1 MVVTT
6 SLLYAIQ
13 YVIKIV
19 PVIAIGIFITNFAV
33 NLGLM
38 KKFDGLIKPLSSRAK
53 ISATSA
59 LAVVT
64 CTFSSTTGYSMLSQ
78 ALDSKSI
85 SDREVLAVSLMT
97 SFPGILSHMFTYFIP
112 VVIPILGFTTGVIY
126 VGLRCS
132 VALLKTFLGF
142 FLARLWLSD
151 TGSLPAGSLSPVGGS
166 AGDTNPDPK
175 PVHDSGRNLTY
186 NSTHS
191 SAHNSANSSAHSH
204 TNHPTNKHAG
214 NPVHSHAV
222 NHAHASTTDRK
233 DALNSSARSTYKLL
247 RRIAPVMFITLF
259 LTSVGIEM
267 GVFESLSN
275 VLDPITN
282 LLGLESEV
290 AMISAT
296 GLVNTYS
303 EMVLAGS
310 LLGEGMISV
319 NGVLIALLLGN
330 VISFSTRF
338 AKHSLPLH
346 VSLFGPKLG
355 GKIVAVNGAATLAI
369 DALIIVVL
377 LLM

>member
-1 MVVTT
+1 M
-6 SLLYAIQ
+6 
-13 YVIKIV
+13 
-19 PVIAIGIFITNFAV
+19 
-33 NLGLM
+33 
-38 KKFDGLIKPLSSRAK
+38 
-53 ISATSA
+53 
-59 LAVVT
+59 
-64 CTFSSTTGYSMLSQ
+64 
-78 ALDSKSI
+78 
-85 SDREVLAVSLMT
+85 
-97 SFPGILSHMFTYFIP
+97 
-112 VVIPILGFTTGVIY
+112 
-126 VGLRCS
+126 
-132 VALLKTFLGF
+132 
-142 FLARLWLSD
+142 
-151 TGSLPAGSLSPVGGS
+151 
-166 AGDTNPDPK
+166 
-175 PVHDSGRNLTY
+175 
-186 NSTHS
+186 
-191 SAHNSANSSAHSH
+191 
-204 TNHPTNKHAG
+204 
-214 NPVHSHAV
+214 
-222 NHAHASTTDRK
+222 
-233 DALNSSARSTYKLL
+233 
-247 RRIAPVMFITLF
+247 MFITLF

-275 VLDPITN
+275 VLDPVTN

-369 DALIIVVL
+369 DALIIAVL

>member
-1 MVVTT
+1 
-6 SLLYAIQ
+6 
-13 YVIKIV
+13 V
-19 PVIAIGIFITNFAV
+19 PVIAIGIFVTNFAV

-38 KKFDGLIKPLSSRAK
+38 KKFDGLIKPLSSRAR

-59 LAVVT
+59 LAIVT
-64 CTFSSTTGYSMLSQ
+64 CTFSSTTGHSMLSQ
-78 ALDSKSI
+78 AFDSKSI
-85 SDREVLAVSLMT
+85 SDREVLAVSLMA
-97 SFPGILSHMFTYFIP
+97 SFPGILSHMLTFFIP

-151 TGSLPAGSLSPVGGS
+151 TGSLPAGSLSPAGGS
-166 AGDTNPDPK
+166 AGDTEH
-175 PVHDSGRNLTY
+175 VHGPGHTP
-186 NSTHS
+186 THTP
-191 SAHNSANSSAHSH
+191 AHNSGRDSAQTSVH
-204 TNHPTNKHAG
+204 HPVHKHAG
-214 NPVHSHAV
+214 NP
-222 NHAHASTTDRK
+222 AHAPTTGRK
-233 DALNSSARSTYKLL
+233 DALNRSTASTYKLL

-259 LTSVGIEM
+259 LTSVGFEM
-267 GVFESLSN
+267 GLFESLAN
-275 VLDPITN
+275 VLDPITK
-282 LLGLESEV
+282 LLGLESEI

-310 LLGEGMISV
+310 LLDEGMISV

-330 VISFSTRF
+330 VISLSTRF

-355 GKIVAVNGAATLAI
+355 GKIVAVNGAATFAI

>member
-1 MVVTT
+1 MIVTT
-6 SLLYAIQ
+6 SLLYAIH

-19 PVIAIGIFITNFAV
+19 PVIAIGIFVTNFAV

-38 KKFDGLIKPLSSRAK
+38 KKFDWLIKPLSSRAGIST
-53 ISATSA
+53 ISALS
-59 LAVVT
+59 VVT

-97 SFPGILSHMFTYFIP
+97 SFPGILSHMLTFFIP

-126 VGLRCS
+126 VGLRCL
-132 VALLKTFLGF
+132 VALLKSFLGI
-142 FLARLWLSD
+142 FLARLWLTD
-151 TGSLPAGSLSPVGGS
+151 TGSLPARFLSPADSS
-166 AGDTNPDPK
+166 AGDTDPEPK
-175 PVHDSGRNLTY
+175 PVHDPGCNPTY
-186 NSTHS
+186 NSAHS
-191 SAHNSANSSAHSH
+191 SAHNSAHSH
-204 TNHPTNKHAG
+204 ANHPTNKHAA
-214 NPVHSHAV
+214 NPVHSHAG
-222 NHAHASTTDRK
+222 NPAHASTMDRK

-355 GKIVAVNGAATLAI
+355 GKIVAFNSAATLAI

>member
-1 MVVTT
+1 MIVTT
-6 SLLYAIQ
+6 SLLYAIH

-19 PVIAIGIFITNFAV
+19 PVIAIGIFVTNFAV

-38 KKFDGLIKPLSSRAK
+38 KKFDRLTKPLSSRAG

-59 LAVVT
+59 LSVVT

-78 ALDSKSI
+78 ALDSKSV
-85 SDREVLAVSLMT
+85 SEREVLAVSLMT
-97 SFPGILSHMFTYFIP
+97 SFPGILSHMLTYFIP
-112 VVIPILGFTTGVIY
+112 VVIPILGLTTGAIY
-126 VGLRCS
+126 VGLRCL
-132 VALLKTFLGF
+132 VALLKTFLGI
-142 FLARLWLSD
+142 FLARLWLIER
-151 TGSLPAGSLSPVGGS
+151 GSMQAGSLSP
-166 AGDTNPDPK
+166 AGDSTGDIEPK
-175 PVHDSGRNLTY
+175 PVHDPGRNPTY
-186 NSTHS
+186 KSAHGSAHS
-191 SAHNSANSSAHSH
+191 SAHGSTHSH
-204 TNHPTNKHAG
+204 ANHPINNNAG
-214 NPVHSHAV
+214 NPAH
-222 NHAHASTTDRK
+222 NHASSPAHAPTMDRK
-233 DALNSSARSTYKLL
+233 DAFYSSTRSTYKLL

-259 LTSVGIEM
+259 LTSIGFEM

-275 VLDPITN
+275 VLDPVTN
-282 LLGLESEV
+282 LLGLESEI

-310 LLGEGMISV
+310 LLDEGLISV

-330 VISFSTRF
+330 VISLSTRF

-355 GKIVAVNGAATLAI
+355 GKIVAVNGAATLVI
-369 DALIIVVL
+369 DALIIAVL

>member
-1 MVVTT
+1 MIVTT
-6 SLLYAIQ
+6 SFLYAIH

-19 PVIAIGIFITNFAV
+19 PVIAIGIFVTNYAV

-97 SFPGILSHMFTYFIP
+97 SFPSILSHMLTFFIP

-142 FLARLWLSD
+142 FLARLWLTD
-151 TGSLPAGSLSPVGGS
+151 MGSLPAGPLSS
-166 AGDTNPDPK
+166 AGDTGLES
-175 PVHDSGRNLTY
+175 VHDPDHNPTY
-186 NSTHS
+186 NSGRD
-191 SAHNSANSSAHSH
+191 SAQTPVH
-204 TNHPTNKHAG
+204 HPVHKHAG
-214 NPVHSHAV
+214 NP
-222 NHAHASTTDRK
+222 AHASTMDRK

-259 LTSVGIEM
+259 MTSVGFEM

-290 AMISAT
+290 ALISAT

-310 LLGEGMISV
+310 LLDEGIISV

-369 DALIIVVL
+369 DALIIAVL
-377 LLM
+377 LFM

>member
-1 MVVTT
+1 MIITT
-6 SLLYAIQ
+6 SLLYAIH

-19 PVIAIGIFITNFAV
+19 PVIAIGIFVTNFAV

-151 TGSLPAGSLSPVGGS
+151 TGSLPAGSLSP
-166 AGDTNPDPK
+166 AGDTGPES
-175 PVHDSGRNLTY
+175 VHDPGHNPTY
-186 NSTHS
+186 NSDHG
-191 SAHNSANSSAHSH
+191 SAHSPAH
-204 TNHPTNKHAG
+204 HSTHKHAG

-222 NHAHASTTDRK
+222 NHTHASTTDRK

-369 DALIIVVL
+369 DALIIAVL

>member
-1 MVVTT
+1 MIITT

-38 KKFDGLIKPLSSRAK
+38 KKFAGLIKPLSSGTG

-64 CTFSSTTGYSMLSQ
+64 CTLSSTTGYSMLSQ

-85 SDREVLAVSLMT
+85 SDREVIAVSLIT

-142 FLARLWLSD
+142 FLARLWLTD
-151 TGSLPAGSLSPVGGS
+151 TGSLPAGSMLPVSNPVG
-166 AGDTNPDPK
+166 DTKPK
-175 PVHDSGRNLTY
+175 PKPKTVHNHGHKPTQNHGHDSTQ
-186 NSTHS
+186 T
-191 SAHNSANSSAHSH
+191 
-204 TNHPTNKHAG
+204 HAG
-214 NPVHSHAV
+214 NPAY
-222 NHAHASTTDRK
+222 APTTDRK
-233 DALNSSARSTYKLL
+233 DALNKSVASTYKLL

-259 LTSVGIEM
+259 LTSVGFEM
-267 GVFESLSN
+267 GVFESLSD

-282 LLGLESEV
+282 ILGLESEV

-355 GKIVAVNGAATLAI
+355 GKIVAVNGAATLVI
-369 DALIIVVL
+369 DAMIIAVL

>member
-1 MVVTT
+1 MIVTT
-6 SLLYAIQ
+6 SLLYAIY

-19 PVIAIGIFITNFAV
+19 PIIAIGIFVTNFAV

-38 KKFDGLIKPLSSRAK
+38 KKFDWLIKPLSSGAGIST
-53 ISATSA
+53 ISALS
-59 LAVVT
+59 VVT

-97 SFPGILSHMFTYFIP
+97 SFPGILSHMFTFFIP

-126 VGLRCS
+126 VGLRCL
-132 VALLKTFLGF
+132 VALLKSFLGI
-142 FLARLWLSD
+142 FLARLWLTD
-151 TGSLPAGSLSPVGGS
+151 TGSLPARSLSPADSS
-166 AGDTNPDPK
+166 AGDTDPEPK
-175 PVHDSGRNLTY
+175 PVHDPGRNPIY
-186 NSTHS
+186 N
-191 SAHNSANSSAHSH
+191 SAHSH
-204 TNHPTNKHAG
+204 ANHPTNKHAA
-214 NPVHSHAV
+214 NPVHSHAD
-222 NHAHASTTDRK
+222 NPAHASTMDRK

-259 LTSVGIEM
+259 LTSMGIEM

-296 GLVNTYS
+296 GIVNTYS

-355 GKIVAVNGAATLAI
+355 GKIVAFNSAATLAI

>member
-1 MVVTT
+1 MIITT
-6 SLLYAIQ
+6 SLLYAIH

-19 PVIAIGIFITNFAV
+19 PVIAIGIFVTNFAV

-38 KKFDGLIKPLSSRAK
+38 KKFDGLIKPLSSRAR

-59 LAVVT
+59 LAIVT
-64 CTFSSTTGYSMLSQ
+64 CTFSSTTGHSMLSQ
-78 ALDSKSI
+78 AFDSKSI
-85 SDREVLAVSLMT
+85 SDREVIAVSLMT
-97 SFPGILSHMFTYFIP
+97 SFPGILSHMLTFFIP

-126 VGLRCS
+126 VGLRCL
-132 VALLKTFLGF
+132 VALLKTFLGI
-142 FLARLWLSD
+142 FLVRLWLTD
-151 TGSLPAGSLSPVGGS
+151 TGSLPAGSLSPTDGS
-166 AGDTNPDPK
+166 AGDTEHVHGPGHNPTHNSECDSAQT
-175 PVHDSGRNLTY
+175 PVH
-186 NSTHS
+186 
-191 SAHNSANSSAHSH
+191 
-204 TNHPTNKHAG
+204 HPVHKHAG
-214 NPVHSHAV
+214 NP
-222 NHAHASTTDRK
+222 AHAPTMDRK
-233 DALNSSARSTYKLL
+233 DAFNSSTRSTYKLL

-259 LTSVGIEM
+259 ITSIGFEM

-282 LLGLESEV
+282 LLGLESEI

-296 GLVNTYS
+296 GLVNSYS

-330 VISFSTRF
+330 VISLSTRF

-355 GKIVAVNGAATLAI
+355 GKIVAVNGAATFAI
-369 DALIIVVL
+369 DALIIAVL